1 MAISWQRRVALDMG
15 WCQDDQIL
23 ESFWS
28 FQKRG
33 FLYLGIQDIWI
44 SGSSGHILGTRRATG
59 DLLVAKLPHFLE
71 LFRYYKTI
79 RFWITEFLVALSRRQ
94 KKLPETHW
102 MQNYQICKAFQ
113 IFESIWFF
121 GFFLERYT
129 YKIQNTPPHMKYKNP
144 IPKYTLINQLHTPNY
159 QIHTP

>member
-23 ESFWS
+23 ESFGS

-94 KKLPETHW
+94 KKATRDPLDAKLPD
-102 MQNYQICKAFQ
+102 
-113 IFESIWFF
+113 
-121 GFFLERYT
+121 L
-129 YKIQNTPPHMKYKNP
+129 
-144 IPKYTLINQLHTPNY
+144 
-159 QIHTP
+159 